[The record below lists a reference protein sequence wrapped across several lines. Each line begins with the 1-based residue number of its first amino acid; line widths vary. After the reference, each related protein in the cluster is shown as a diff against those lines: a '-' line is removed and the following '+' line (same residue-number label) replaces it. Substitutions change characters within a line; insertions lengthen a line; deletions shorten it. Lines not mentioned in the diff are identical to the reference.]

1 MYRAKSSGFTLIE
14 VMIAMTVFVV
24 IAIAISETASLRIN
38 NLIHLS
44 DKTLASFVAENRV
57 TEIQLNSLPEVGT
70 SKTTNEM
77 AGREWLINTTVEETP
92 FPGIRRITV
101 GVSDASRK
109 DSQLISLVTLMGSR

>member
-1 MYRAKSSGFTLIE
+1 MMKKENGFTLIE

-57 TEIQLNSLPEVGT
+57 AEIHLNALPEVGT
-70 SKTTNEM
+70 NKGTTEM
-77 AGREWLINTTVEETP
+77 AGREWLIKTKVEETP
-92 FPGIRRITV
+92 FPGVRRITV
-101 GVSDASRK
+101 AVGSITDPENN
-109 DSQLISLVTLMGSR
+109 LISLITLMGQR

>member
-1 MYRAKSSGFTLIE
+1 MNKMRSQGFTLIE

-57 TEIQLNSLPEVGT
+57 AEIHLNTLPEIGT
-70 SKTTNEM
+70 SKTTTEM
-77 AGREWLINTTVEETP
+77 AGREWFIKTQVEETP
-92 FPGIRRITV
+92 FPGVRRITV
-101 GVSDASRK
+101 GVGDASIK
-109 DSQLISLVTLMGSR
+109 DSQLISLVMLMGSR

>member
-1 MYRAKSSGFTLIE
+1 MMRRQGFTLIE

-57 TEIQLNSLPEVGT
+57 TEIQLNTLPEVG
-70 SKTTNEM
+70 SNKSTTDM
-77 AGREWLINTTVEETP
+77 AGREWLIKTKVEETP
-92 FPGIRRITV
+92 FPGIRRVTV
-101 GVSDASRK
+101 AVGDVNDPENNLVS
-109 DSQLISLVTLMGSR
+109 LISLMGER